1 MTKGFY
7 QYGNDPEE
15 VMLSV
20 KLDAEDKVDS
30 YCFLHGL
37 CTIFALEL
45 HQEFGYPIYM
55 LYSVDDEPVLDSLI
69 HVFCQVEDGA
79 GIRHFIDA
87 RGVTDSEEAVIRSFG
102 EWYSAPAFKEVAP
115 EELERLNFA
124 DMGNC
129 ICDYYRGC
137 ARELINRFREY
148 YKI

>member
-15 VMLSV
+15 VMLSA
-20 KLDAEDKVDS
+20 KLDTEDKVDS

-55 LYSVDDEPVLDSLI
+55 LYSADDEPVLDSLI

-87 RGVTDSEEAVIRSFG
+87 RGITDSKEVVIKSFG
-102 EWYSAPAFKEVAP
+102 DWYSAPAFKEVVP
-115 EELERLNFA
+115 GELERLIFA

>member
-7 QYGNDPEE
+7 QYSNDPEE

-20 KLDAEDKVDS
+20 KLDAENNVDS
-30 YCFLHGL
+30 YCFLHGV
-37 CTIFALEL
+37 CAVFASEL
-45 HQEFGYPIYM
+45 HREFGYPIYM
-55 LYSVDDEPVLDSLI
+55 LYSAEDEPVLDSII

-79 GIRHFIDA
+79 GARHFIDA
-87 RGVTDSEEAVIRSFG
+87 RGITDSKEAVIKSFG
-102 EWYSAPAFKEVAP
+102 DWYEAPAFKEVAP

-124 DMGNC
+124 VMGKDA
-129 ICDYYRGC
+129 CDFYRGC